1 MLNPYLSRFFSID
14 IWLHLKSFCEMLF
27 GFRGSILFNCFKIVF
42 IFLVFIAL
50 AFVIVKIISEF
61 EEKHKDKKWIMLIDI
76 ISICL
81 FAVLGSLLMNGYS
94 SLRTG
99 ISSTGAFYGT
109 SFRGLVY
116 YRENIGVLCGVLY
129 SFLINYRLM
138 KKYLIKLKIDKYD
151 KVIFSALFV
160 FFLFVF
166 YYFWHLCQFL

>member
-1 MLNPYLSRFFSID
+1 MLNPYFSRFLNID
-14 IWLHLKSFCEMLF
+14 IWSHLKNFCEMLF

-50 AFVIVKIISEF
+50 ALVIVKIISEF
-61 EEKHKDKKWIMLIDI
+61 EEKHKDEKWIILVDI
-76 ISICL
+76 ICIAL
-81 FAVLGSLLMNGYS
+81 FALIGSFAFNFYS
-94 SLRTG
+94 SMRTG

-109 SFRGLVY
+109 PFRGLVY

-129 SFLINYRLM
+129 SFLINHRLM
-138 KKYLIKLKIDKYD
+138 KKYLIKLKIDKYG
-151 KVIFSALFV
+151 KVIFSALFI